1 MAAVNPNRKERL
13 LLDVLVTT
21 VQKDALLSVIKALDI
36 DVTERVLSKEEE
48 DIALMV
54 AMEEGLKSGIATE
67 QEKNDFESFLS
78 GNSLSSMSIPRH
90 FSLKSRFTESL
101 F

>member
-36 DVTERVLSKEEE
+36 DVTERVLSEEEE
-48 DIALMV
+48 DIALMA
-54 AMEEGLKSGIATE
+54 AMEEGLKSGIVTE
-67 QEKNDFESFLS
+67 QDKKEFESFLS
-78 GNSLSSMSIPRH
+78 GI
-90 FSLKSRFTESL
+90 
-101 F
+101 

>member
-36 DVTERVLSKEEE
+36 DVTERVLSEE
-48 DIALMV
+48 DEDTALMA
-54 AMEEGLKSGIATE
+54 AMEEGLESGIATE
-67 QEKNDFESFLS
+67 QEKKDFESFLS
-78 GNSLSSMSIPRH
+78 G
-90 FSLKSRFTESL
+90 K
-101 F
+101 

>member
-1 MAAVNPNRKERL
+1 MAAVNPNKKERL

-36 DVTERVLSKEEE
+36 DVTERALLEEEE
-48 DIALMV
+48 DIAVMA

-78 GNSLSSMSIPRH
+78 AQ
-90 FSLKSRFTESL
+90 
-101 F
+101 

>member
-36 DVTERVLSKEEE
+36 DVTERVLTEEEE
-48 DIALMV
+48 DVALMA

-67 QEKNDFESFLS
+67 QEKKDFETFLS
-78 GNSLSSMSIPRH
+78 G
-90 FSLKSRFTESL
+90 K
-101 F
+101 

>member
-1 MAAVNPNRKERL
+1 MAPVNSNKKERL

-36 DVTERVLSKEEE
+36 DVTERVLLVEEE
-48 DIALMV
+48 DIALMA

-78 GNSLSSMSIPRH
+78 AR
-90 FSLKSRFTESL
+90 
-101 F
+101 

>member
-36 DVTERVLSKEEE
+36 DVTERVLSEEEE
-48 DIALMV
+48 DIALMA
-54 AMEEGLKSGIATE
+54 AMEEGLKSGSVAE
-67 QEKNDFESFLS
+67 QDKKEFESFLS
-78 GNSLSSMSIPRH
+78 GI
-90 FSLKSRFTESL
+90 
-101 F
+101 

>member
-1 MAAVNPNRKERL
+1 MAAVNPNRKERI
-13 LLDVLVTT
+13 LLDVLVTA

-36 DVTERVLSKEEE
+36 DVTERVLSEDEE
-48 DIALMV
+48 DIALMA

-78 GNSLSSMSIPRH
+78 G
-90 FSLKSRFTESL
+90 K
-101 F
+101 

>member
-36 DVTERVLSKEEE
+36 DITERVLSEEEE
-48 DIALMV
+48 DIALMA
-54 AMEEGLKSGIATE
+54 AMEEGLKSGIVTE
-67 QEKNDFESFLS
+67 QDKKEFESFLS
-78 GNSLSSMSIPRH
+78 GI
-90 FSLKSRFTESL
+90 
-101 F
+101 

>member
-1 MAAVNPNRKERL
+1 MMAAVSPNRKERL

-21 VQKDALLSVIKALDI
+21 VQKDALLSVLKALDI
-36 DVTERVLSKEEE
+36 DVTERVLSEEEE
-48 DIALMV
+48 DVALMA

-78 GNSLSSMSIPRH
+78 A
-90 FSLKSRFTESL
+90 K
-101 F
+101 

>member
-90 FSLKSRFTESL
+90 LLKM
-101 F
+101 

>member
-1 MAAVNPNRKERL
+1 MAPVNSNKKERL

-36 DVTERVLSKEEE
+36 DVTERVLLVEEE
-48 DIALMV
+48 DIALMA

-67 QEKNDFESFLS
+67 QEKNNFESFLS
-78 GNSLSSMSIPRH
+78 AR
-90 FSLKSRFTESL
+90 
-101 F
+101 